1 MISDEKINVNIIVA
15 HCDGRG
21 IGNNNSIPWKI
32 KKDLSY
38 FMGLTSDT
46 YSNDKIKNVVIMG
59 RKTYESIPSSFRPLS
74 KRINIVLSKNDPDLS
89 EKKDIEHLNNDL
101 IYTKSY
107 KDIYDWII
115 KNRQNIHNVFVIGG
129 SQIYDDFI
137 WNEKVKKLFDID
149 IIYKTR
155 IKGKYECDTKFSM
168 IPSNFFIEDMTPY
181 FYEHK
186 KTHKEY
192 TEEDFNENNKE
203 DKKDYYKFYFIRYEK
218 KKLEHSEK
226 KYLNMLTN
234 VLTNYSY
241 RMDRTGEGILSY
253 FGYHMRY
260 DIHNSFPLLT
270 TKRMFWKG
278 IVEELLWF
286 LRGDTNVQHL
296 IDKGVHIWDKNSDR
310 KFLDSIGL
318 NHRKEYDGGPIYGF
332 NFRHFG
338 AKYIDCDTNYEGKGV
353 DQVSEVLRLIREEPS
368 SRRILINLW
377 NPSELKNVC
386 LPACHCM
393 YQFYVDGDSLSCSM
407 YQRSG
412 DLGLGVPFNIA
423 SASLM
428 TYIFAHLTGKYP
440 KELIH
445 TIGDAHIY
453 KNHVLAV
460 NEQLERE
467 PTPFPR
473 VRIKSRGQNKVEDF
487 KFEDFEVYGYEPHPS
502 IKMDM
507 AV

>member
-1 MISDEKINVNIIVA
+1 MLSYEKINVNIIVA
-15 HCDGRG
+15 HCNNGG
-21 IGNNNSIPWKI
+21 IGFKNEIPWRI
-32 KKDLSY
+32 RKDLSY

-46 YSNDKIKNVVIMG
+46 YSREDIKNVVIMG
-59 RKTYESIPSSFRPLS
+59 RKTYESIPIKYRPLS
-74 KRINIVLSKNDPDLS
+74 NRINIVLSRNEPNLEE
-89 EKKDIEHLNNDL
+89 EKDKKHLNDDL
-101 IYTKSY
+101 IFKKSY
-107 KDIYDWII
+107 HDIYDWII
-115 KNRQNIHNVFVIGG
+115 KNKKNVHNVFVIGG
-129 SQIYDDFI
+129 TQIYNDFM
-137 WNEKVKKLFDID
+137 WNEKVKELFDIEM
-149 IIYKTR
+149 IYKTR
-155 IKGKYECDTKFSM
+155 VRGKYECDTKFPM
-168 IPSNFFIEDMTPY
+168 ISSEFFIEDMTPD

-186 KTHKEY
+186 KTHDEAV
-192 TEEDFNENNKE
+192 EEDLIDK
-203 DKKDYYKFYFIRYEK
+203 DKKDYYKFYFIRYCK
-218 KKLEHSEK
+218 KKLVHDEK
-226 KYLNMLTN
+226 KYLNMLEN
-234 VLTNYSY
+234 VLTKYTFK
-241 RMDRTGEGILSY
+241 MDRTGEGILSH

-286 LRGDTNVQHL
+286 LKGDTNIQHL

-318 NHRKEYDGGPIYGF
+318 KHRKEYDGGPIYGF
-332 NFRHFG
+332 NFRHYG

-353 DQVSEVLRLIREEPS
+353 DQVAEVLRLIREEPN

-393 YQFYVDGDSLSCSM
+393 YQFYVDGDSLSCSL

-453 KNHVLAV
+453 KNHVLAI
-460 NEQLERE
+460 NHQLERE

-473 VRIKSRGQNKVEDF
+473 VRIKQRGQNKVEDF
-487 KFEDFEVYGYEPHPS
+487 KFEDFEVFGYEPHPS